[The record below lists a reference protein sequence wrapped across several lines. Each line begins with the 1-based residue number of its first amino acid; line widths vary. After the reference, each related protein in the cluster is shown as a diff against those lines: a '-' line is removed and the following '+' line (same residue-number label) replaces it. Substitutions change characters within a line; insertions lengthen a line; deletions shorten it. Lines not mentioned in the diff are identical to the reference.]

1 MPSKICLFIISF
13 SNKCQ
18 SSWITVGSAGSTGAS
33 GIILVLFRYT
43 SYDTAVHE
51 STPLSI
57 GLVVFSVA
65 VLTHFAKRCFSILP
79 ICSFQALLLFLN
91 HSISSWMFRAS
102 LMTALRCWFAS
113 LYMYRPLLRQ
123 RWPILV
129 RCMFCTEMFISADY
143 KRCYCWYQH
152 DYVGWSLYFS
162 YQIAIVRLCSGT
174 CLAYFDVLNW
184 HSGVRKLEYDD
195 LRTRYAHSIL
205 GLEICTL
212 LC

>member
-91 HSISSWMFRAS
+91 HSITSWMFRAS
-102 LMTALRCWFAS
+102 LMTALRCWS
-113 LYMYRPLLRQ
+113 LNKSPFFCPECFHFRSSHDLLLSTCIG
-123 RWPILV
+123 P
-129 RCMFCTEMFISADY
+129 CFDS
-143 KRCYCWYQH
+143 
-152 DYVGWSLYFS
+152 VGQY
-162 YQIAIVRLCSGT
+162 
-174 CLAYFDVLNW
+174 
-184 HSGVRKLEYDD
+184 
-195 LRTRYAHSIL
+195 
-205 GLEICTL
+205 
-212 LC
+212 